1 MTTVKTYKKY
11 YYKPENSGSD
21 LLCLNG
27 GEEDI
32 I

>member
-1 MTTVKTYKKY
+1 MTTVKTCKKY
-11 YYKPENSGSD
+11 YYKPKKYGLG

-27 GEEDI
+27 EDDI

>member
-1 MTTVKTYKKY
+1 MRTVKTYKKY

-27 GEEDI
+27 IDELS
-32 I
+32 

>member
-1 MTTVKTYKKY
+1 MTTFKTYKKY
-11 YYKPENSGSD
+11 YYKPVTTGSD

-27 GEEDI
+27 EEDI